1 MSYSSSFQYGYF
13 ILSSDKISFVTT
25 DSFNRKG
32 FLFRAV
38 ATPFFQTDA
47 EHSFTCTQLR
57 GGLHHDIIGDTVIAG
72 DFGGLWD
79 GSQKDQYWLDW
90 LNKKPF
96 TTLFVDGNHE
106 NFDRLYSYPIEK
118 WNGGNVHK
126 IRPSVIHLMRGQVF
140 QLCGKKFFVFGGAKS
155 HDIDGGILDP
165 EAPDFKKKKKELDKE
180 WLPYRVNHISWWKE
194 EMASKEE
201 MEEGLRN
208 LSQYNNEVDF
218 IISHCCATS
227 TQKQFVDK
235 TFSADS
241 MTDYLE
247 LVKQRVNF
255 KKWFFGHYHDNKNI
269 GPREIL
275 IYEQIIRI
283 L

>member
-1 MSYSSSFQYGYF
+1 MIYVTGDCHADFTRFNTKNFPEQYDMTKDDY
-13 ILSSDKISFVTT
+13 V
-25 DSFNRKG
+25 
-32 FLFRAV
+32 
-38 ATPFFQTDA
+38 
-47 EHSFTCTQLR
+47 
-57 GGLHHDIIGDTVIAG
+57 IICG
-72 DFGGLWD
+72 DFGGVWNRF
-79 GSQKDQYWLDW
+79 KENKHEKHWMDW
-90 LNKKPF
+90 LEDRPF
-96 TTLFVDGNHE
+96 ATLFCEGNHE
-106 NFDRLYSYPIEK
+106 NFDRLYSYPVEK

-155 HDIDGGILDP
+155 HDTDGGILDP

-180 WLPYRVNHISWWKE
+180 WLPYRVEHISWWKE
-194 EMASKEE
+194 EMASEEE

-208 LSQYNNEVDF
+208 LSQNNNEVDF

-227 TQKQFVDK
+227 TQAQFVNK

-255 KKWFFGHYHDNKNI
+255 TKWFFGHYHDNRNI
-269 GPREIL
+269 GSKEIL

>member
-1 MSYSSSFQYGYF
+1 MVNKRSPRKIFNQRGVVRMIYVTGDCHADFTRFNTKIFPEQYEMTKDDY
-13 ILSSDKISFVTT
+13 V
-25 DSFNRKG
+25 
-32 FLFRAV
+32 
-38 ATPFFQTDA
+38 
-47 EHSFTCTQLR
+47 
-57 GGLHHDIIGDTVIAG
+57 IICG
-72 DFGGLWD
+72 DFGGVWNRFEEN
-79 GSQKDQYWLDW
+79 KYEKHWMDW
-90 LNKKPF
+90 LEDRPF
-96 TTLFVDGNHE
+96 ATLFCEGNHE
-106 NFDRLYSYPIEK
+106 NFDRLYSYPVEK

-155 HDIDGGILDP
+155 HDTDGGILDP
-165 EAPDFKKKKKELDKE
+165 EAPDFKKKKKRLDKE

-194 EMASKEE
+194 EMASEEE
-201 MEEGLRN
+201 MEEGLSN

-227 TQKQFVDK
+227 TQKEFVDK